1 MSEEHAALDLR
12 AEIARIDRDRE
23 EARKFSAEQNKL
35 TAEHSKLVAEMF
47 KLYAEEAKLR
57 RDRWIAPVTA
67 AGAAIGS
74 VIGAAAVVWRL
85 LH

>member
-1 MSEEHAALDLR
+1 MSEREELDLR
-12 AEIARIDRDRE
+12 AEIARIDRERA
-23 EARKFSAEQNKL
+23 EALKLNAEQNKL
-35 TAEHSKLVAEMF
+35 TAEHGKLVAEMF

-67 AGAAIGS
+67 VGAAVGS
-74 VIGAAAVVWRL
+74 LIGAAAVIWRL